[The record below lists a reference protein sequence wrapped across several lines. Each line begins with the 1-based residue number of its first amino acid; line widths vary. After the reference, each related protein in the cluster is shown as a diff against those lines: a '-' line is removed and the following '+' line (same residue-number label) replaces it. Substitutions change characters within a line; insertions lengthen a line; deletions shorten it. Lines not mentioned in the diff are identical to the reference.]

1 MTSTV
6 IILFLVVLTLAYANG
21 ANDNFKGV
29 ATLFGSGTTKYRG
42 ALLWATA
49 TTFLGSMAAVL
60 LAGQLLKNF
69 SGRGLVDSGLVSS
82 PQYVGAVALGA
93 GLTVLLATRVGM
105 PISTTHSLI
114 GALVGAGWAAGSA
127 VNAGKL
133 GADFVAPLLGSPLLA
148 IAATTLFY
156 PLMHRARTRLGV
168 TEHTC
173 LCVGQ
178 ETVEV
183 APAAASHAAV
193 LERAEQLSVTLGDAV
208 VCRSR
213 YEGRVLG
220 IEASAVLDCAHYLS
234 AGAVSFARGLN
245 DTPKIAALLLVAP
258 AVGGVGGVLAVAL
271 PMALGGLLSARRV
284 AEVVGRRITPMNHGQ
299 GFAANLVTSL
309 IVIGASR
316 FGMPVSTTHVSCG
329 ALFGIGTV
337 TRQARL
343 RMIATIL
350 SAWVTTL
357 PMAALLGA
365 FGFYVLASV

>member
-1 MTSTV
+1 MTLT
-6 IILFLVVLTLAYANG
+6 ILLLVVVALAYANG

-29 ATLFGSGTTKYRG
+29 ATLFGSGTADYRG
-42 ALLWATA
+42 ALRWATA
-49 TTFLGSMAAVL
+49 ATFSGSLTAVF
-60 LAGQLLKNF
+60 LAGQLLRNF
-69 SGRGLVDSGLVSS
+69 SGRGLVDSSLVSN
-82 PQYVGAVALGA
+82 PQYVGAVAFGA
-93 GLTVLLATRVGM
+93 GMTVLLATRMGM
-105 PISTTHSLI
+105 PVSTTYSLI

-127 VNAGKL
+127 VNGGKL
-133 GADFVAPLLGSPLLA
+133 GVDFFAPLLGSPFLA
-148 IAATTLFY
+148 IAATTLCY
-156 PLMHRARTRLGV
+156 PLLHHARLRLGV

-183 APAAASHAAV
+183 VPAGLHTAV
-193 LERAEQLSVTLGDAV
+193 LQRAEQLSVTLGETV

-213 YEGRVLG
+213 YQGQVLG
-220 IEASAVLDCAHYLS
+220 IEASAALDGAHYLS

-258 AVGGVGGVLAVAL
+258 LFGSVGSALVVAL
-271 PMALGGLLSARRV
+271 PMALGGVLSARRV
-284 AEVVGRRITPMNHGQ
+284 ADVMSRRITPMNRGQ
-299 GFAANLVTSL
+299 GFVANLVTSV

-329 ALFGIGTV
+329 ALFGIGAV
-337 TRQARL
+337 TRQAHL

-357 PMAALLGA
+357 PVAAVLGA
-365 FGFYVLASV
+365 LAFLVLISI